1 MTALTPLRIR
11 KGSRRARTL
20 AGALLTVGLVVGGGV
35 ASASAATASPATQAT
50 HAAPAAT
57 GFCHDPQLGGTFYCD
72 LNLGYKSGEAVWQF
86 PNSMIQI
93 FVIGTN
99 GAVWT
104 RWTLPSGGW
113 AGWTSMGGVAI
124 GWPPKFYSGGKF
136 IQQGNG
142 SYTPDLTVLGADNG
156 VWHRQRSASGN
167 WSPWQAGY

>member
-1 MTALTPLRIR
+1 MTALTPLRIGKR
-11 KGSRRARTL
+11 SRRARTL

-35 ASASAATASPATQAT
+35 ASASAATASPAT
-50 HAAPAAT
+50 HAAPAVTT
-57 GFCHDPQLGGTFYCD
+57 GFCHDPVLGGTFYCD
-72 LNLGYKSGEAVWQF
+72 TSSGYASGEARWQF
-86 PNSMIQI
+86 PNHTWQL

-104 RWTLPSGGW
+104 RWTNTSGDW
-113 AGWTSMGGVAI
+113 SSWTSMGGVAI
-124 GWPPKFYSGGKF
+124 GWPPLFYSGGSF
-136 IQQGNG
+136 HQSGGG